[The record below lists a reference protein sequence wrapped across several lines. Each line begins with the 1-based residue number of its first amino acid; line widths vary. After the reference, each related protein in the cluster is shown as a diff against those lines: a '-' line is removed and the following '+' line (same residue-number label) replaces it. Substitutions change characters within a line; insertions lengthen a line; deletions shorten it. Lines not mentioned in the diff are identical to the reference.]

1 MVMKEIEKVD
11 PKQHFLDQFEK
22 AFGDDFL
29 PKEWS
34 KEKKNRVAAET
45 TSGKI
50 KTGMV
55 TSIPMIC
62 YGEKCAFKD
71 QCALFQQGDHPLGY
85 KCPYELGMVKTLM
98 ADYAESLEIDIN
110 DITEYAQVRDLIN
123 LDVQFMRAA
132 KYLSKES
139 FIQENVV
146 GISGDG
152 EVIFRKELHLAVELE
167 DKLSKRKSQLLK
179 QLVATREAKVKANA
193 VNYQSVQSISNVM
206 QNFKEIMHQEDQA
219 KKKRLGIIDVDD
231 YIAGGEMFNEEELVE
246 NYTDEE

>member
-1 MVMKEIEKVD
+1 MKEIEKID
-11 PKQHFLDQFEK
+11 PKQNFLDQFEK

-34 KEKKNRVAAET
+34 QDKKNRVAAET

-71 QCALFQQGDHPLGY
+71 QCGLYQQDDHPLG
-85 KCPYELGMVKTLM
+85 KQCPYEMGMVKTLM
-98 ADYAESLEIDIN
+98 ADYADSLEIDIN
-110 DITEYAQVRDLIN
+110 DITEFAQVRDLIN

-139 FIQENVV
+139 FIQENTYFGSLVKPLFDV
-146 GISGDG
+146 QKQINELQLEAGNASEYSLSDLIG
-152 EVIFRKELHLAVELE
+152 ET
-167 DKLSKRKSQLLK
+167 LSTQ
-179 QLVATREAKVKANA
+179 TNNNA
-193 VNYQSVQSISNVM
+193 SDNDPDLGYESV
-206 QNFKEIMHQEDQA
+206 
-219 KKKRLGIIDVDD
+219 L
-231 YIAGGEMFNEEELVE
+231 Y
-246 NYTDEE
+246 